1 MGTMIPRTKKMDK
14 IQLNLN
20 AHEERLHPIWKK
32 NTKTRQ
38 IRTAARRNYKTQFEK
53 SSRTNLF
60 FIEGAKLKWEF
71 SPFDKSST
79 GETKRKIQREKR
91 TETQN
96 PERE

>member
-71 SPFDKSST
+71 SLFDKEQYR
-79 GETKRKIQREKR
+79 GNEEED
-91 TETQN
+91 TEGKTN
-96 PERE
+96 